1 MDKNRKDAYKAAL
14 SAFVFSAALLAVMPY
29 LSVIGPPAVLV
40 LVPMA
45 LVFAIVKGGYALGGI
60 AAVASF
66 AAPCLINY
74 QLYSIAAAAL
84 LPFIFAAAYALR
96 EKKRLRD
103 SVMISGV
110 GALAG
115 AVLAIGLVQMM
126 TGMGVVDFLVDRF
139 GKMLS
144 MLNDTEVSLY
154 YQIIRTADVQTGA
167 ITQEA
172 VLATEPVRAV
182 AVMQDMLRDA
192 LNVGFVLMIVVY
204 AMTMGLGEYVIVR
217 AFAKRRGTDVAA
229 LPRFAD
235 WKLPKG
241 FWIAA
246 IVSSAAAII
255 GNKLG
260 WPSFDL
266 LFVTI
271 YSAYAV
277 IFIVQALC
285 LVDFLMISRKMG
297 RGMRVVLLIV
307 SVLIFGSVLMW
318 VGLIEN
324 AFDVRRRL
332 KEGWD
337 KE

>member
-14 SAFVFSAALLAVMPY
+14 LAFVFSAALLALMPY
-29 LSVIGPPAVLV
+29 LSIIGLPVVLI

-45 LVFAIVKGGYALGGI
+45 LVFGIARGGYVLGGI

-66 AAPCLINY
+66 AVVGLIDY
-74 QLYSIAAAAL
+74 RLYSIAAAAL
-84 LPFIFAAAYALR
+84 LPFVFASAYVIR

-103 SVMISGV
+103 SVAISGL

-115 AVLAIGLVQMM
+115 AVLAIGLLQFI
-126 TGMGVVDFLVDRF
+126 TEMGAVDFLVDRF
-139 GKMLS
+139 GKALFALS
-144 MLNDTEVSLY
+144 DNEVSLY
-154 YQIIRTADVQTGA
+154 YQMVRMADVQTGA
-167 ITQEA
+167 VTQEA
-172 VLATEPVRAV
+172 VLATEPVRAI

-192 LNVGFVLMIVVY
+192 LNIGFVLMIVVY
-204 AMTMGLGEYVIVR
+204 AMAMGLGEYLIVR
-217 AFAKRRGTDVAA
+217 AFAKRRGVDVAVM
-229 LPRFAD
+229 PRFAD

-241 FWIAA
+241 FWIAS
-246 IVSSAAAII
+246 IVSSLAAIV
-255 GNKLG
+255 GSNLG

-266 LFVTI
+266 LLVTI

-285 LVDFLMISRKMG
+285 FVDFIIISRKMS
-297 RGMRVVLLIV
+297 RGIRIVLLIV

-318 VGLIEN
+318 IGLIEN
-324 AFDVRRRL
+324 AFDVRKRL
-332 KEGWD
+332 GERWD